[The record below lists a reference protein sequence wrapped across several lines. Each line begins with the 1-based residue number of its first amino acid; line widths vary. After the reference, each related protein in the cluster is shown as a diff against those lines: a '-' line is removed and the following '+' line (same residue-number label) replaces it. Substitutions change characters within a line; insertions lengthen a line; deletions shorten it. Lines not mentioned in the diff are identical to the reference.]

1 MQAGRWQTENEMLK
15 EVRNPVL
22 RDYLRQ
28 YQEIYDSFTAQV
40 EQFGLPFAKSRE
52 DEISALRAE
61 LRTVGITERNTGASL
76 VYGDICGACDACRTG
91 VGSYTGI
98 LSLMCHRNCFFCFNP
113 NQAEFSDYADAMK
126 DWRSE
131 LRRLHRHNP
140 EMRFIALTGGEPL
153 LHREDCAAYFQM
165 ARSLWPKASLR
176 LYTSGDL
183 LDPDMLETLRDA
195 GLEEIRFSIKPDD
208 PAERSEKVWHNMALA
223 RDYIPRVMVEMPV
236 MPDAEEEMTALLA
249 RLEELGIYGINL
261 LELCFPYHNAEAFRQ
276 RGYALRYPPYRT
288 LYNFWYAGGLPIDG
302 SELLALKLLDQAA
315 RSGYRLN
322 IHYCSLEN
330 KHFGQVYQQNLG
342 AGDTDPTLT
351 MSEKDFYLKTVKV
364 FGRDVRDAE
373 RLFRAR
379 QRTDWRAERDYL
391 QCAPACASL
400 LRKKDMELGISWNIR
415 EFRDGRPVI
424 RELRIDPVHA
434 SEFDEEML

>member
-1 MQAGRWQTENEMLK
+1 MLK

-52 DEISALRAE
+52 DELSALRAE

-113 NQAEFSDYADAMK
+113 NQAEFTDYADSMK

-153 LHREDCAAYFQM
+153 LHREDCAAYFQT
-165 ARSLWPKASLR
+165 ARRLWPKASLR

-183 LDPDMLETLRDA
+183 LDTGMLETLRDA

-208 PAERSEKVWHNMALA
+208 PAERSGKVWHNMALA
-223 RDYIPRVMVEMPV
+223 LDYIPRVMVEMPV

-288 LYNFWYAGGLPIDG
+288 LYNFWYAGGLPVDG
-302 SELLALKLLDQAA
+302 SELLALKLLGKAA

-364 FGRDVRDAE
+364 FGRDVREAE

-415 EFRDGRPVI
+415 EFRDGGPVI

>member
-223 RDYIPRVMVEMPV
+223 RDYIPRVMVDMPV

>member
-1 MQAGRWQTENEMLK
+1 MLK

-52 DEISALRAE
+52 DELSALRAE

-113 NQAEFSDYADAMK
+113 NQAEFTDYADAMK

-165 ARSLWPKASLR
+165 AHSLWQKASLR

-288 LYNFWYAGGLPIDG
+288 LYNFWYAGGLPVDG
-302 SELLALKLLDQAA
+302 SELLALKLLGKAA

-364 FGRDVRDAE
+364 FGRDVREAE